1 MSGKRVAAL
10 EAALLPLLIGD
21 IIEVRRSVREGAKYP
36 LYLSTKVGPLHLNT
50 RAGQDF
56 LLEHARFDGPNGP
69 EESPAIPDVSP
80 LVKSVISAPDEN
92 SAKPAP
98 VAAYGDS
105 EARPKKRLSAF
116 FATDE
121 GLGI

>member
-10 EAALLPLLIGD
+10 EAALLPLLIGEV
-21 IIEVRRSVREGAKYP
+21 IEVRRSVREGAKYP

-69 EESPAIPDVSP
+69 EESPNNA
-80 LVKSVISAPDEN
+80 LVKSVISPPPEN
-92 SAKPAP
+92 PVKPAP
-98 VAAYGDS
+98 VAALNDS
-105 EARPKKRLSAF
+105 ETRPKKRLSSIF
-116 FATDE
+116 REDE